1 MTTAP
6 TAERRTFCRVC
17 EPACGLIASLED
29 GRLVRL
35 RPDREHPITRG
46 FACNKGLAGVEIHH
60 DPDRVNTPLARGD
73 DGSFAPI
80 GWDRATSEIAGRLRR
95 ILDRHGP
102 AAVSGYIGNPTA
114 FNALAGPA
122 AGAFFAQLGVR
133 RMFSSGTQDC
143 ANKFAASEAVFGS
156 STMHPI
162 PDLEHTELLLLFGE
176 NPRISQMSFL
186 SIADP
191 MGELKALKR
200 RGGRIR
206 YVNPRVI
213 ESAGAD
219 AGDVVQIKPDT
230 DLYLLAALLCEIDR
244 GAGFDA
250 ESVREH
256 GARVEELRAFVSRY
270 PAQRVA
276 PVVGIP
282 ADEIRAL
289 ALQFA
294 AAGAASV
301 HASTGLNMGRQPTLA
316 YWLVHMLSFLTG
328 NLDRRGGNVLSEG
341 FYLSAKAGR
350 RRYEQG
356 FVENEFGTMRRGTL
370 PGNLLADHI
379 LAGDPPIRALFVVAG
394 NPLLSIGGEEQLRKA
409 FEQLELLVVVDLYR
423 NATGELADYV
433 LPATDM
439 FERADINLTGLGL
452 QHRPWVQYTQP
463 VVEAQHERR
472 EEWWI
477 FARLCQELGL
487 KSPLDHAEPDLWSRI
502 DHMLRS
508 RGHSFEELREA
519 PFGIDFGE
527 HRHGHFF
534 EQHLQTDEGRVDC
547 CPESFGEALERAERI
562 FEELESE
569 PDSQLKLITKRDA
582 YMHNSWYANVPV
594 MKRSG
599 RERNFLFMDPA
610 DANARSL
617 RDGARVRVFNP
628 HGAVEVELK
637 LADDLR
643 PGVVAM
649 THGWGNARTPGMRL
663 AQRTAGT
670 NSNHL
675 LPSGPGSFDPL
686 SNQAHMTGV
695 AVEVE
700 AVPPE

>member
-1 MTTAP
+1 MTTA
-6 TAERRTFCRVC
+6 EKRTFCRVC
-17 EPACGLIASLED
+17 EPACGLVARVED

-46 FACNKGLAGVEIHH
+46 FACHKGLAGVEIHH
-60 DPDRVNTPLARGD
+60 DPDRVNAPLARGE
-73 DGSFAPI
+73 DGRFAPV
-80 GWDRATSEIAGRLRR
+80 GWDRATHEIAQRLRG

-102 AAVSGYIGNPTA
+102 PAVSAYIGNPTA
-114 FNALAGPA
+114 FNALAAPA
-122 AGAFFAQLGVR
+122 TGAFFAQLGVR
-133 RMFSSGTQDC
+133 RVFGSGTQDC

-156 STMHPI
+156 STIHPI
-162 PDLEHTELLLLFGE
+162 PDLEHTEVLLLFGE
-176 NPRISQMSFL
+176 NPRISHMSFL

-191 MGELKALKR
+191 MAELEALGR

-213 ESAGAD
+213 ESAGAGS
-219 AGDVVQIKPDT
+219 ADVVQIKPDT

-244 GAGFDA
+244 TTGFDA
-250 ESVREH
+250 ESVRSH
-256 GARVEELRAFVSRY
+256 GTRVGQLRAFVSRY
-270 PAQRVA
+270 PAERVV
-276 PVVGIP
+276 PVVGLP
-282 ADEIRAL
+282 AEQIRVL
-289 ALQFA
+289 AREFA
-294 AAGAASV
+294 EAGAASV

-356 FVENEFGTMRRGTL
+356 FVENAFGRMRRGTL

-379 LAGDPPIRALFVVAG
+379 LAGDAPIRALFVVAG
-394 NPLLSIGGEEQLRKA
+394 NPLLSIGGGDRLRKA

-423 NATGELADYV
+423 NASGELAHYV

-439 FERADINLTGLGL
+439 FERADINITGLGL
-452 QHRPWVQYTQP
+452 QHRPWVQYTEP
-463 VVEAQHERR
+463 VVEPLHERR

-487 KSPLDHAEPDLWSRI
+487 RSPLDQAQPDLWGRI

-508 RGHSFEELREA
+508 RGRSMEELRAA
-519 PFGIDFGE
+519 PFGIEFDE
-527 HRHGHFF
+527 HRPGRFF
-534 EQHLQTDEGRVDC
+534 EEHLQTDDGKVDC
-547 CPESFGEALERAERI
+547 CPESFVDALERAERI
-562 FEELESE
+562 FLELASE
-569 PDSQLKLITKRDA
+569 PASQLKLITKRDA
-582 YMHNSWYANVPV
+582 YMHNSWYANVPA
-594 MKRSG
+594 MKRPG
-599 RERNFLFMDPA
+599 RDRNFLFMDPA
-610 DANARSL
+610 DAATRSL
-617 RDGARVRVFNP
+617 KDGAPVRVSNQ

-649 THGWGNARTPGMRL
+649 THGWGNAHTPAMRV

-670 NSNHL
+670 NSNLL
-675 LPSGPGSFDPL
+675 LPTGPGSFDPL

-695 AVEVE
+695 PVEVD
-700 AVPPE
+700 AVPLE